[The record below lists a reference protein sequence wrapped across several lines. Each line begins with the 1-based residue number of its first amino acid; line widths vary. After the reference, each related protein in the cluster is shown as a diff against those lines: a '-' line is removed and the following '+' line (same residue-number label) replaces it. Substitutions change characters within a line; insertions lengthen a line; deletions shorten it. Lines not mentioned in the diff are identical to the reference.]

1 MFQLSKVPLRFFL
14 CLNIIMFH
22 GLHNAKVVDA
32 AIVYVSQ
39 QRHVE
44 ASANVDG
51 KSFSDRID
59 AADFELFDKVLDRS
73 FTYGE
78 GFATGYASQTS
89 SLGAEQI
96 TGSGRVSGTTG
107 PPAGSSGGSGNTAMN
122 VNFQIP
128 NRAEYH
134 LEFDVD
140 VLELTSYS
148 LVGPSINHVYNGPLG
163 DTTSISE
170 TGELLPGDYSFQIS
184 IGQGAAASGIPG
196 SFDLRFTVVPEPSC
210 LALIG
215 VCGIVPLMR
224 RRVTVK

>member
-14 CLNIIMFH
+14 CLNIIIFH
-22 GLHNAKVVDA
+22 GLHNAKVIDA

-51 KSFSDRID
+51 KSFSDRSD

-78 GFATGYASQTS
+78 GLATGYASQTS
-89 SLGAEQI
+89 SLRTQQI

-134 LEFDVD
+134 LEFNVD

-148 LVGPSINHVYNGPLG
+148 LVGPNINHVYNGPPA
-163 DTTSISE
+163 IP
-170 TGELLPGDYSFQIS
+170 LPFLRQENCCPATIRFRFRSVRERLP
-184 IGQGAAASGIPG
+184 QGSREVLTFASLSPQRQAA
-196 SFDLRFTVVPEPSC
+196 
-210 LALIG
+210 
-215 VCGIVPLMR
+215 
-224 RRVTVK
+224 